1 MEYQA
6 KSYNLPY
13 GQDKLTFTLPASY
26 EVSLLSP
33 ARVAAAANPAQLVKQ
48 ALDRPAGGKKLAAFA
63 GVRSAA
69 IAIND
74 KTRPVPHRHLLPPL
88 LARLEALGLPPEA
101 ITLVIASGT
110 HPPMPP
116 EEFGLVLP
124 PEILARYRVICHNAY
139 DRDSLVHLGQT
150 GRGTPVWLNRDYARA
165 GLRLVVGNIEPHQF
179 VGFSGG
185 VKSAVIGLGGAET
198 VNHNHAMM
206 TDPQARLG
214 RYDDNPVRQD
224 IEEMGRLIE
233 IHFALNAILN
243 ENKELVSALAGEPRA
258 VMQQGMPRV
267 RELYQINVSRP
278 FDLVIASPGGH
289 PKDINLYQAQKG
301 LAHAALITK
310 RGGAIVL
317 AAACPEGTGSDKYE
331 EWMADKTSWQEV
343 FDRFRQEGFRVGP
356 HKAFQ
361 IARDA
366 SQRRVL
372 LLSEMP
378 GGLVRKLLLEPVDS
392 LETALSL
399 VLPELA
405 PQARI
410 GIMPMAN
417 ATIPALR
424 QTNSE

>member
-1 MEYQA
+1 
-6 KSYNLPY
+6 
-13 GQDKLTFTLPASY
+13 
-26 EVSLLSP
+26 
-33 ARVAAAANPAQLVKQ
+33 
-48 ALDRPAGGKKLAAFA
+48 
-63 GVRSAA
+63 
-69 IAIND
+69 
-74 KTRPVPHRHLLPPL
+74 
-88 LARLEALGLPPEA
+88 
-101 ITLVIASGT
+101 
-110 HPPMPP
+110 MPP
-116 EEFGLVLP
+116 EEFGQVLS

-150 GRGTPVWLNRDYARA
+150 RRGTPVWLNQDYAWA
-165 GLRLVVGNIEPHQF
+165 ELRLVVGNIEPHQF

-224 IEEMGRLIE
+224 IEEMGRLID

-243 ENKELVSALAGEPRA
+243 EKKELVSAIAGEPRA
-258 VMQQGMPRV
+258 VMQQGMPQV
-267 RELYQINVSRP
+267 RELYQINVSQP
-278 FDLVIASPGGH
+278 FDLIIASPGGH

-310 RGGAIVL
+310 TGGAIVL

-331 EWMADKTSWQEV
+331 QWMEEKTSYQEV
-343 FDRFRQEGFRVGP
+343 FERFQQEGFRVGP
-356 HKAFQ
+356 HKA
-361 IARDA
+361 
-366 SQRRVL
+366 RVL

-378 GGLVRKLLLEPVDS
+378 GGLVQSLLLEPVDS

-405 PQARI
+405 PEARI

-417 ATIPALR
+417 ATIPAL
-424 QTNSE
+424 QQE